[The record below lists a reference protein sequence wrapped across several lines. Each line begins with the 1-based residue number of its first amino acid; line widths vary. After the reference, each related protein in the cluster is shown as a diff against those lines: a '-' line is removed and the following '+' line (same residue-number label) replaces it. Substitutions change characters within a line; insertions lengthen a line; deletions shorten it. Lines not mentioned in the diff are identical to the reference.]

1 MQDDFPKTNL
11 VSHLDFRIRCETYRN
26 SFNSRAFP
34 YRLPGITYLGSF
46 IPEIKNPST
55 SELYICIPIKNQEST
70 IFNILSSLFDS
81 MSHNFTVGV
90 VLDNCTDDSKKE
102 VLRFIQTS
110 AKSNSKLQRF
120 DLVSSDGEL
129 FEATCENL
137 LFQFCE
143 ERLYMSLQA
152 DIYMRDVTF
161 IDRAMRAFHQN
172 SDLLGI
178 SGRAIVSFAP
188 NQKMA
193 QNLAVRILSNLPN
206 LIAPRIWKQRY
217 LGTRPSRA
225 GYFGDTSNHPNSS
238 MKYSARQLETIY
250 PGEAIIRG
258 PLIWRS
264 EFFKKLGG
272 LDDLSYFL
280 GRDDC
285 DLSFRG
291 WMLFKYFV
299 AYMPCYS
306 YSSPLEGTTRKPR
319 ASEVIA
325 ELQHRADLSKR
336 FKGKLGLL
344 WAGELEVGSR
354 RKPKK
359 PIRIRCYSE

>member
-1 MQDDFPKTNL
+1 MQDDFPKAKL
-11 VSHLDFRIRCETYRN
+11 VSHLDFKIRCETYCN

-34 YRLPGITYLGSF
+34 YRLPEVSYLGSF
-46 IPEIKNPST
+46 IPEIKNPSK
-55 SELYICIPIKNQEST
+55 SELYIGIPVKNQESS

-81 MSHNFTVGV
+81 MSCNFTVGV

-102 VLRFIQTS
+102 VLRFIQTTAIS
-110 AKSNSKLQRF
+110 HTKLQRF
-120 DLVSSDGEL
+120 DLISSDGEL

-143 ERLYMSLQA
+143 EKLYMSLQA

-161 IDRAMRAFHQN
+161 IGRATKAFHQN

-178 SGRAIVSFAP
+178 SGRAIVSLAP

-206 LIAPRIWKQRY
+206 LIAPRIWKQRR
-217 LGTRPSRA
+217 LGPVPSRV

-258 PLIWRS
+258 PLVWRS
-264 EFFKKLGG
+264 EFFGKLGG

-319 ASEVIA
+319 APEVLA
-325 ELQHRADLSKR
+325 ELQQRADLSKR
-336 FKGKLGLL
+336 FKGELGLL
-344 WAGELEVGSR
+344 WASELQVDSR
-354 RKPKK
+354 RRLKK
-359 PIRIRCYSE
+359 QIPIK